1 MKCPYCDSN
10 NDMVIDSRPLDASSV
25 VRRRRECVDC
35 HKRYTTY
42 ERLEMMPITVVKRD
56 GRREPFDRNK
66 IRDGV
71 LNACRK
77 RPIPVDTIEKI
88 INDIE
93 YELQDYVREVKSSEI
108 GDKIIEQ
115 LKNLDEVA
123 YVRFVSVYKQF
134 DSVSTFLNEIEK
146 IKQGV

>member
-10 NDMVIDSRPLDASSV
+10 NDMVIDSRPLEGSAV

-66 IRDGV
+66 IRNG
-71 LNACRK
+71 LLSACRK
-77 RPIPVDTIEKI
+77 RPIPVDTIEKT

-93 YELQDYVREVKSSEI
+93 YELQDYVREVQASEW
-108 GDKIIEQ
+108 
-115 LKNLDEVA
+115 V
-123 YVRFVSVYKQF
+123 
-134 DSVSTFLNEIEK
+134 
-146 IKQGV
+146 